1 MIADGRRGL
10 YTFGKL
16 LSVSYFWYIV
26 MSSAETTG
34 QPTDPQPRRRLS
46 RQDRHRQLLD
56 VAWQIARDEGT
67 EALTLGRLSER
78 AGVTKP
84 VVYDHFETR
93 PGLLAALYREFDARQ
108 TAVMD
113 AALAASQPSLAD
125 RATVIATSYVDCVLL
140 QGREIPGVI
149 AALAGSPELER
160 IKREYE
166 AAFIEKCRIALSP
179 FTGAGTIAA
188 AGLWAMLGAAE
199 ALSYA
204 AASGDITAV
213 EAKNELFETIVAM
226 VARSMGGGTHPD
238 HLRDTAG
245 LASR

>member
-1 MIADGRRGL
+1 
-10 YTFGKL
+10 
-16 LSVSYFWYIV
+16 
-26 MSSAETTG
+26 MSSAETTD

-67 EALTLGRLSER
+67 EALTLGRLSEL

-108 TAVMD
+108 TTAMD
-113 AALAASQPSLAD
+113 AALAESQPSLAD
-125 RATVIATSYVDCVLL
+125 RAAVIATSYVDCVLL

-238 HLRDTAG
+238 HLRNTAG